1 MLTVVYMAQRV
12 AVVKEC
18 CIVGFQGE
26 WKLVA
31 LSAPYR
37 LKRPDRRFEELK
49 NYSTELQTHINN
61 IIKIRTV
68 STHFSMSTSLLCLS
82 NCAAS
87 VCKDCFRTILKRTF
101 LFCSTAGFVCMV
113 C

>member
-1 MLTVVYMAQRV
+1 
-12 AVVKEC
+12 
-18 CIVGFQGE
+18 VGLQGE

-49 NYSTELQTHINN
+49 NYSTELQTHVNN

-68 STHFSMSTSLLCLS
+68 ST
-82 NCAAS
+82 AAS
-87 VCKDCFRTILKRTF
+87 ILF
-101 LFCSTAGFVCMV
+101 LLLLSLCDFVI
-113 C
+113 

>member
-1 MLTVVYMAQRV
+1 MSTTVDMAQCI

-68 STHFSMSTSLLCLS
+68 SIHFSTSTSLLIVS
-82 NCAAS
+82 AS
-87 VCKDCFRTILKRTF
+87 VCKDCFRSI
-101 LFCSTAGFVCMV
+101 
-113 C
+113 

>member
-1 MLTVVYMAQRV
+1 MNKDFHNSSSSTDCSVHHVISSAFLPTVRQSLSNIVYTVQCVTVV
-12 AVVKEC
+12 KKC
-18 CIVGFQGE
+18 CIMGFQGE

-49 NYSTELQTHINN
+49 NYSSELQTHINN

-68 STHFSMSTSLLCLS
+68 ST
-82 NCAAS
+82 
-87 VCKDCFRTILKRTF
+87 
-101 LFCSTAGFVCMV
+101 
-113 C
+113 

>member
-1 MLTVVYMAQRV
+1 M
-12 AVVKEC
+12 
-18 CIVGFQGE
+18 GFQVE

-49 NYSTELQTHINN
+49 NYTTELQTHINN

-68 STHFSMSTSLLCLS
+68 SPSVLTLCDEIVALRLLQQE
-82 NCAAS
+82 
-87 VCKDCFRTILKRTF
+87 VII
-101 LFCSTAGFVCMV
+101 V
-113 C
+113 

>member
-1 MLTVVYMAQRV
+1 MSSLQQPLKVSVTKADG
-12 AVVKEC
+12 AIIC
-18 CIVGFQGE
+18 CQGE

-61 IIKIRTV
+61 IVKIRTV
-68 STHFSMSTSLLCLS
+68 GTSVGVVVL
-82 NCAAS
+82 
-87 VCKDCFRTILKRTF
+87 TF
-101 LFCSTAGFVCMV
+101 LSS
-113 C
+113 

>member
-1 MLTVVYMAQRV
+1 M
-12 AVVKEC
+12 
-18 CIVGFQGE
+18 GFQGE

-37 LKRPDRRFEELK
+37 LKHPDRRFEELK

-68 STHFSMSTSLLCLS
+68 SGHVVIIICVNLYKLYNYDSARASLYR
-82 NCAAS
+82 N
-87 VCKDCFRTILKRTF
+87 VKMK
-101 LFCSTAGFVCMV
+101 
-113 C
+113 

>member
-1 MLTVVYMAQRV
+1 MAYVDFCVTLQWLR
-12 AVVKEC
+12 AVC
-18 CIVGFQGE
+18 LQGE

-68 STHFSMSTSLLCLS
+68 SSLVLF
-82 NCAAS
+82 AVIS
-87 VCKDCFRTILKRTF
+87 VI
-101 LFCSTAGFVCMV
+101 M
-113 C
+113 